1 MDRPSP
7 SPGSVAGQSLVGTL
21 LALGLLLAMITTGL
35 TLMAATEARHVPAAE
50 LRIDP
55 LVERRCPPD
64 VLDEDGASSRRTCLT
79 MTVHNDG
86 TAEALTR
93 CEITDVPSGAE
104 ARFHANHVHVYSPRI
119 AAGGLAP
126 LLIHVDGIGK
136 DAPTIGATCD
146 VVPPR
151 PS

>member
-21 LALGLLLAMITTGL
+21 LALGLLLAMVTTGL

-55 LVERRCPPD
+55 LAERRCPPD
-64 VLDEDGASSRRTCLT
+64 VLDEDGASSKRACLT
-79 MTVHNDG
+79 LTVHNVG
-86 TAEALTR
+86 AAEGVAE
-93 CEITDVPSGAE
+93 CELIGVPAGAE
-104 ARFHANHVHVYSPRI
+104 ARFHTNHVHVYAPTI
-119 AAGGLAP
+119 AAGEVAS
-126 LLIHVDGIGK
+126 LLVHVDGAGK
-136 DAPTIGATCD
+136 DALAMDATCPL
-146 VVPPR
+146 VAPR